1 MNFSIVRVMWG
12 SALVVVAL
20 AIGLSVWVSTEIG
33 ALDEIDQR
41 SAQLSEA
48 RELTQELR
56 YHLAQVQQFYTD
68 ASLTQEREPV
78 QEAAANY
85 RQALSLLDQLARL
98 APEYAT
104 TVQKLRGPV
113 DELNRVGERMFEA
126 YSSVGKAAGDQ
137 VMSEFDAH
145 SAEVIAR
152 FAELQEPLGK
162 DYADVGRRADERRDS
177 LRFASLLAW
186 SLVVVVIIGSTWL
199 IHLRVLPPI
208 RRLSRSL
215 DRLADGSGDLTRE
228 IRQDAEDEI
237 GAVVSAFNRFV
248 AGLRQQIATVAEVA
262 HTLDHSST
270 QLVSD
275 AQAAEQSAE
284 VLRVEVEQVATAVNE
299 MAMTVQGVAEH
310 AHDSS
315 AQTADANREA
325 HSAIQV
331 VDATIADIR
340 VLAAEVLR
348 AAQVIEE
355 LEGHSREIGGVLE
368 VIRTIADQTNLL
380 ALNAAIEAARAG
392 EQGRGFAVVADE
404 VRTLASRTQ
413 ASTEE
418 INGMIDRLQRSS
430 REAVAVME
438 ESRQHA
444 EHGVA
449 QAEGAGQALRN
460 ISARVAA
467 VSERS
472 LQIAEAA
479 REQSLV
485 SEEINRRISSLSDE
499 AGRTVELA
507 DTTLQRG
514 RHAGENA
521 HRLEG
526 IVGQFKY

>member
-1 MNFSIVRVMWG
+1 M
-12 SALVVVAL
+12 
-20 AIGLSVWVSTEIG
+20 
-33 ALDEIDQR
+33 
-41 SAQLSEA
+41 
-48 RELTQELR
+48 
-56 YHLAQVQQFYTD
+56 
-68 ASLTQEREPV
+68 
-78 QEAAANY
+78 
-85 RQALSLLDQLARL
+85 
-98 APEYAT
+98 
-104 TVQKLRGPV
+104 
-113 DELNRVGERMFEA
+113 
-126 YSSVGKAAGDQ
+126 
-137 VMSEFDAH
+137 
-145 SAEVIAR
+145 IAR

-162 DYADVGRRADERRDS
+162 DYADVGRRADQRRDS

-355 LEGHSREIGGVLE
+355 LEGHSR
-368 VIRTIADQTNLL
+368 
-380 ALNAAIEAARAG
+380 
-392 EQGRGFAVVADE
+392 
-404 VRTLASRTQ
+404 
-413 ASTEE
+413 
-418 INGMIDRLQRSS
+418 
-430 REAVAVME
+430 
-438 ESRQHA
+438 
-444 EHGVA
+444 
-449 QAEGAGQALRN
+449 
-460 ISARVAA
+460 
-467 VSERS
+467 
-472 LQIAEAA
+472 
-479 REQSLV
+479 
-485 SEEINRRISSLSDE
+485 
-499 AGRTVELA
+499 
-507 DTTLQRG
+507 
-514 RHAGENA
+514 
-521 HRLEG
+521 
-526 IVGQFKY
+526 

>member
-20 AIGLSVWVSTEIG
+20 AIGLSVWVSIEIG

-85 RQALSLLDQLARL
+85 REALSLLDQLARL

-104 TVQKLRGPV
+104 TVQNLRGPV

-126 YSSVGKAAGDQ
+126 YSSAGKAAGDQ

-177 LRFASLLAW
+177 LRFTSLLAW
-186 SLVVVVIIGSTWL
+186 SLVVAVIIGSTWL

-392 EQGRGFAVVADE
+392 DQGRGFAVVADE
-404 VRTLASRTQ
+404 VRSLAIRTQKSTQEIAGIISSLQKQTGSIVEMMATCREQGNRSSEQ
-413 ASTEE
+413 AST
-418 INGMIDRLQRSS
+418 
-430 REAVAVME
+430 
-438 ESRQHA
+438 
-444 EHGVA
+444 
-449 QAEGAGQALRN
+449 AGELLGQ
-460 ISARVAA
+460 ITQDVTHIMDMST
-467 VSERS
+467 
-472 LQIAEAA
+472 QIAAA
-479 REQSLV
+479 IEQQSLV
-485 SEEINRRISSLSDE
+485 ANEVNRNVNNIRDIAQESSTMAE
-499 AGRTVELA
+499 
-507 DTTLQRG
+507 
-514 RHAGENA
+514 ENA
-521 HRLEG
+521 KSSDGLNKQAQLLNQA
-526 IVGQFKY
+526 VAKYRV